1 MTDTELKKLTLVD
14 TAQMIAQRKI
24 SAREMADAVISRIE
38 HLNPDFRAFITVM
51 HPANSDDPRS
61 PDGKAHSLHKTG
73 LLAGVPI
80 SVKDLYDTKGIRTTA
95 GSKVFAER
103 IPREDATVVAKL
115 KDAGAVIVGKNN
127 LHEFAFGV
135 TTVNPHY
142 GIARN
147 PWDRECISGGSSGGS
162 ASAVALSMGFGSMG
176 SDTGG
181 SIRIPASLCGI
192 VGLKPTYGRVS
203 LRGIVPL
210 SWSLDHAGP
219 MTRTVQDAAVLMDV
233 IAGYDSRDPYSRN
246 VDRPRYTDALTGGIK
261 GVRVGI
267 PDKFFYEHLAPPVET
282 AIHAAIRTLEKLGA
296 EIIRID
302 VPGVA
307 IHRATWLQI
316 ASPEAYS
323 YHEVH
328 LRNKATLYGAD
339 VRGRL
344 EAGRALLSI
353 DYVRAQRARTLIKEQ
368 CRQLFDTV
376 DVIVTPTVPIP
387 APRICD
393 LDKPWGNGPETSV
406 ASLTR
411 FTRFFS
417 VVGLPS
423 ISIPCGFTPE
433 GLPVGMQIAGKAF
446 DEFTVLRVAHAY
458 EQDARWF
465 ERRPT
470 I

>member
-1 MTDTELKKLTLVD
+1 MIDTDFKKLTLVGA
-14 TAQMIAQRKI
+14 AQMIAQREI
-24 SAREMADAVISRIE
+24 SAREMVDAVISRIE
-38 HLNPDFRAFITVM
+38 RLNPDFHAFITVI
-51 HPANSDDPRS
+51 HPGDLNDARS
-61 PDGKAHSLHKTG
+61 PGDKA
-73 LLAGVPI
+73 LLGVPI

-103 IPREDATVVAKL
+103 IPDEDATVVKKL
-115 KDAGAVIVGKNN
+115 KDAGGVIVGKNN

-147 PWDRECISGGSSGGS
+147 PWDRERISGGSSGGS
-162 ASAVALSMGFGSMG
+162 ASAVALSMGFGSVG

-181 SIRIPASLCGI
+181 SIRIPASLCGV

-203 LRGIVPL
+203 LRGVVPL

-219 MTRTVQDAAVLMDV
+219 LTRTVEDAAVLMDV

-246 VDRPRYTDALTGGIK
+246 ADVPRYSDALTGVIK

-267 PDKFFYEHLAPPVET
+267 PDNFFYENLAPSVET
-282 AIHAAIRTLEKLGA
+282 AIHAAVRSLEKLGA
-296 EIIRID
+296 EIVRIL
-302 VPGVA
+302 VPGIE
-307 IHRATWLQI
+307 IHRAIWLQI

-323 YHEVH
+323 YHESH
-328 LRNKATLYGAD
+328 LRENAALYGAD
-339 VRGRL
+339 IRGRL
-344 EAGRALLSI
+344 EAGQALLSI

-368 CRQLFDTV
+368 CRQLFDRV

-387 APRICD
+387 APRIDD
-393 LDKPWGNGPETSV
+393 LNKPWGNGSETSM
-406 ASLTR
+406 ASLAR
-411 FTRFFS
+411 FTRFYN
-417 VVGLPS
+417 VVGLPA
-423 ISIPCGFTPE
+423 ISIPCGCTPE

-446 DEFTVLRVAHAY
+446 DEFTVIRVAHAY

>member
-1 MTDTELKKLTLVD
+1 
-14 TAQMIAQRKI
+14 
-24 SAREMADAVISRIE
+24 
-38 HLNPDFRAFITVM
+38 
-51 HPANSDDPRS
+51 
-61 PDGKAHSLHKTG
+61 
-73 LLAGVPI
+73 
-80 SVKDLYDTKGIRTTA
+80 
-95 GSKVFAER
+95 
-103 IPREDATVVAKL
+103 
-115 KDAGAVIVGKNN
+115 
-127 LHEFAFGV
+127 
-135 TTVNPHY
+135 
-142 GIARN
+142 
-147 PWDRECISGGSSGGS
+147 
-162 ASAVALSMGFGSMG
+162 MGFGSMG

-261 GVRVGI
+261 GIRVGI
-267 PDKFFYEHLAPPVET
+267 PNKFFYEHLAPPVET
-282 AIHAAIRTLEKLGA
+282 AIHAAIRILEKLGA
-296 EIIRID
+296 QIVRID
-302 VPGVA
+302 IPGLA

-328 LRNKATLYGAD
+328 LRNQAALYGAD

-387 APRICD
+387 APRIDD
-393 LDKPWGNGPETSV
+393 LNKPWGNGPETSI
-406 ASLTR
+406 AALTR

-417 VVGLPS
+417 VVGFPA
-423 ISIPCGFTPE
+423 ISIPCGFTPD